1 MALGTMLRPWRRG
14 PLRRRSDVA
23 ETWLALVT
31 GVLIVVG
38 APAAG
43 LAAAHAVDDGA
54 ARQPPGRHTVSA
66 VLTEDPPARIGVDRS
81 GGLGTRTHATVR
93 WTAADGRT
101 RTGMTTVAPDLRAG
115 DRTSAWL
122 DRHGSLLRDP
132 VTSGGARSESIAV
145 GTVTATSAGLLLF
158 GAERAGQALLNRRR
172 YAQWEREWAAEDPR
186 WGRPAA

>member
-1 MALGTMLRPWRRG
+1 MALGTLRPWRRG

-66 VLTEDPPARIGVDRS
+66 VLTEDPPARIGVDGS

-101 RTGMTTVAPDLRAG
+101 RTGVTTVAPGLRAG
-115 DRTSAWL
+115 ERTSAWL

-132 VTSGGARSESIAV
+132 VTPGRARSESIAV
-145 GTVTATSAGLLLF
+145 GTVSATSAGLLLF

-172 YAQWEREWAAEDPR
+172 YDRWEREWAAEDAR

>member
-1 MALGTMLRPWRRG
+1 MALGTLRPWRRG

-54 ARQPPGRHTVSA
+54 AARQPPGRHTVSA
-66 VLTEDPPARIGVDRS
+66 VLTEDPPARIGVDTS
-81 GGLGTRTHATVR
+81 GRLGTRTHATVR
-93 WTAADGRT
+93 WTDADGRT
-101 RTGMTTVAPDLRAG
+101 RTGRTTVAPDLRAG

-132 VTSGGARSESIAV
+132 VTPGRARSESIAV

-158 GAERAGQALLNRRR
+158 GTERAGRALLNRRR
-172 YAQWEREWAAEDPR
+172 YDQWEREWAAEDPR